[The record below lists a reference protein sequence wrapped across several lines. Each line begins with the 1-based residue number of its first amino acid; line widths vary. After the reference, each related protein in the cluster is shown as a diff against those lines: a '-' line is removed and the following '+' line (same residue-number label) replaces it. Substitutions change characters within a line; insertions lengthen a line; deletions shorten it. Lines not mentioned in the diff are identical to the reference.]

1 MSTNEAKPTPGP
13 WKYSFEGSD
22 PSWAIVTGQGGAI
35 IANVNSETGP
45 DAVSAPAMRQMPADA
60 NARLIAEVG
69 TVYHETGLTPRELA
83 EQVKRQSIVL
93 GTLVTL
99 IDESDQWSD
108 IASTSPLGEIVNA
121 ARAALPKPE
130 PR

>member
-83 EQVKRQSIVL
+83 EQREELRNACLAYLWHVNTTDGVACN
-93 GTLVTL
+93 
-99 IDESDQWSD
+99 SDVW
-108 IASTSPLGEIVNA
+108 
-121 ARAALPKPE
+121 RMMKAALAQTVQQ
-130 PR
+130 

>member
-1 MSTNEAKPTPGP
+1 MSTNQAKPTPGP
-13 WKYSFEGSD
+13 WQYSFEGSD

-83 EQVKRQSIVL
+83 EQREEL
-93 GTLVTL
+93 RNACLAYL
-99 IDESDQWSD
+99 RH
-108 IASTSPLGEIVNA
+108 VNTTDGVA
-121 ARAALPKPE
+121 CNRDVWRMMKAALAQTAPQ
-130 PR
+130 

>member
-1 MSTNEAKPTPGP
+1 LEVPMSTNEAKPTPGP

-83 EQVKRQSIVL
+83 EQVQELRKL
-93 GTLVTL
+93 KGLV
-99 IDESDQWSD
+99 
-108 IASTSPLGEIVNA
+108 
-121 ARAALPKPE
+121 
-130 PR
+130 

>member
-1 MSTNEAKPTPGP
+1 
-13 WKYSFEGSD
+13 
-22 PSWAIVTGQGGAI
+22 
-35 IANVNSETGP
+35 
-45 DAVSAPAMRQMPADA
+45 MRQMPADA